1 MVFGKINSTLKI
13 LYTFFTREQCIKK
26 ENIVENAICTK
37 EYNPQLGCNNKVY
50 SNPCHAKAAGLT
62 SWSPYNAQSQS
73 QYKKSSGCGCK
84 K

>member
-13 LYTFFTREQCIKK
+13 FYAFFTHKQCIKK

-62 SWSPYNAQSQS
+62 SWSPYIVPIPI
-73 QYKKSSGCGCK
+73 KKSSGCGCK
-84 K
+84 NK